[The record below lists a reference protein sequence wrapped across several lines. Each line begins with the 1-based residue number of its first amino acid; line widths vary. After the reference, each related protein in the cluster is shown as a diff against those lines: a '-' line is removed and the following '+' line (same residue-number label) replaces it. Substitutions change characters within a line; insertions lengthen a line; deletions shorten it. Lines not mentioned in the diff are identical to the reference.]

1 PSAVPGL
8 NMNSVSAPVAPQ
20 AATSAPAAPAD
31 KKLTTGGQI
40 QQAVL
45 VSRKDPEYPKLA
57 RDTGAKGVV
66 QLVATIG
73 TDGKVKSVKVVKG
86 PPMLQKAAA
95 DAVMQWRYK
104 PTILNGV
111 AVEAQTEVLVN
122 FLGSER

>member
-1 PSAVPGL
+1 
-8 NMNSVSAPVAPQ
+8 MNSVSAPVAPQ
-20 AATSAPAAPAD
+20 AATPATSAPAD

-45 VSRKDPEYPKLA
+45 ITKKDPEYPKLA

-95 DAVMQWRYK
+95 DAVMQWRYR
-104 PTILNGV
+104 PTMLNGV